1 MESKVFQVRPS
12 SPSLRATV
20 PEAVAKTLKLK
31 HGDKLVWEIE
41 TRDDQLVVVVKKAR
55 VE

>member
-1 MESKVFQVRPS
+1 MESKVFHVRPD

-31 HGDKLVWEIE
+31 HGDQLLWEIE
-41 TRDDQLVVVVKKAR
+41 VRDGQLVVVVKKA
-55 VE
+55 

>member
-1 MESKVFQVRPS
+1 MESTVFQVRPN

-41 TRDDQLVVVVKKAR
+41 VRDGQLIIVVKKA
-55 VE
+55 ET